1 MKANNTGTATFAI
14 LWHMQYQYT
23 CKLCEISNKSICIPY
38 ISTKPPKTPHKK
50 KQNEFESR
58 IEKCI
63 KRKTNKKNQ

>member
-1 MKANNTGTATFAI
+1 MRDFKQI
-14 LWHMQYQYT
+14 YMYT
-23 CKLCEISNKSICIPY
+23 IY
-38 ISTKPPKTPHKK
+38 INRTPKNPPQKK